1 MVCLYYI
8 KYHAIMAKNVENF
21 FSVENAP
28 RAQSPPTFIWS
39 FFVPSSPGLDVPN
52 SPTVPTHTFILITS
66 KLKEIDKFNI

>member
-1 MVCLYYI
+1 
-8 KYHAIMAKNVENF
+8 MAKNCENL

-28 RAQSPPTFIWS
+28 LALSPSTFIWP
-39 FFVPSSPGLDVPN
+39 FIVPSSPGLDVPN